1 MSAQGLAHSRQA
13 PHADWLQ
20 PEWGATGVGA
30 LMSTRHG
37 GVSTGPYDS
46 LNLGA
51 AVSDDPDAVA
61 ANRARFAASLGG
73 APVFMKQVHG
83 VAVAHLQPADA
94 LRPAGEIVADAC
106 VTATPGVAC
115 VVQVADCLPVLL
127 AAPGGR
133 AVGAAHAGWRGLAGG
148 VLENTVAAVCD
159 LAGCAPSELHAWL
172 GACIGPTQFEVG
184 GDVLAAFGADQHAP
198 DRQRFVP
205 GAAAGKWLAHLPQLA
220 RDRLQAC
227 GVVQISG
234 GAWCTVSDPSRFF
247 SYRRHPVT
255 GRLAAAVWID
265 G

>member
-1 MSAQGLAHSRQA
+1 MSA

-20 PEWGATGVGA
+20 PEWAATGVGA

-37 GVSTGPYDS
+37 GVSDGPYAS

-51 AVSDDPDAVA
+51 AVADDPAHVA

-73 APVFMKQVHG
+73 APVFLRQVHG

-106 VTATPGVAC
+106 VTAAPGVAC
-115 VVQVADCLPVLL
+115 VVQVADCLPVLF

-148 VLENTVAAVCD
+148 VLENTVAALCE

-172 GACIGPTQFEVG
+172 GACIGPAQFEVG
-184 GDVLAAFGADQHAP
+184 ADVLAAFGAEVNTP
-198 DRQRFVP
+198 DAARFVP
-205 GAAAGKWLAHLPQLA
+205 GAVPGKWLAHLPQLA
-220 RDRLQAC
+220 RDRLWASGLTQ
-227 GVVQISG
+227 VSG
-234 GAWCTVSDPSRFF
+234 GQRCTVSDPSRFF
-247 SYRRHPVT
+247 SYRREPVT
-255 GRLAAAVWID
+255 GRLAAAVWIVR
-265 G
+265 